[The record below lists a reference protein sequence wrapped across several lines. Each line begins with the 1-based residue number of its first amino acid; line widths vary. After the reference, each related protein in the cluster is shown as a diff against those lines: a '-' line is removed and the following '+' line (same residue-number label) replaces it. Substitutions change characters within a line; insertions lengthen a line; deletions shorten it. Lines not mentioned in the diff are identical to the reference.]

1 MQMKTFFLIIASL
14 ILYSC
19 SSSKRTAAP
28 DNRNTAIKS
37 TVIIKKKVPAKVI
50 NTKSLSADSVMRFAE
65 TFIGVPYKYG
75 GSKPETGFD
84 CSGLIYYVF
93 NSFKVSVPRVS
104 VDYTNAGVEVDIKD
118 SKRGDII
125 LFTGGDE
132 KSGVVGH
139 MGFIVS
145 NKNNRIRFLHS
156 ASGQNG
162 GVMIS
167 EMNGYFIPRFVKV
180 NRVFKLP

>member
-1 MQMKTFFLIIASL
+1 MKTIYLFITVLL
-14 ILYSC
+14 LYSC

-28 DNRNTAIKS
+28 DTRNTAIKS
-37 TVIIKKKVPAKVI
+37 SVIIKKKVSARAI
-50 NTKSLSADSVMRFAE
+50 NTRTLSADSVMRFAE
-65 TFIGVPYKYG
+65 ALIGIPYKYG

-93 NSFKVSVPRVS
+93 NNFKVSVPRVS

-125 LFTGGDE
+125 LFTGSDAR
-132 KSGVVGH
+132 SGVVGH

-145 NKNNRIRFLHS
+145 NKNNRIRFLHA
-156 ASGQNG
+156 ASGENG

-180 NRVFKLP
+180 NRVFKFL